1 MVTHAQQHFSQ
12 SKKVTVVFVPKLLE
26 LWCVYYPGIYTK
38 VTLSCLRDTKNIILF
53 AQNYHGICYNNY
65 PHPHT
70 RRQRTMV
77 RKLSGLRPVSYCAIS
92 IKVIVGMFHHP
103 LLQSNLDRGT

>member
-1 MVTHAQQHFSQ
+1 MVPHAQQHFSKV
-12 SKKVTVVFVPKLLE
+12 KKVTVVFVPKLLE

-53 AQNYHGICYNNY
+53 AQNYHGMLQQQL

-77 RKLSGLRPVSYCAIS
+77 RKLSGLRRVSYRAIS
-92 IKVIVGMFHHP
+92 IKVIVGMFRHP
-103 LLQSNLDRGT
+103 LLQSNQDRGT